1 VVPELEVQN
10 THDQG
15 DAQSVVMGNR
25 FSKAVDDP
33 IDDALTTLFR
43 QRYTEQIEVA
53 DAAAI
58 MERWES

>member
-1 VVPELEVQN
+1 
-10 THDQG
+10 
-15 DAQSVVMGNR
+15 MGNR